1 MQKIKIGTHNGIF
14 HADDAFA
21 IAALRIIN
29 SLSEVEVVRTRDP
42 KVLEGCDLLVDVGG
56 VYAPFEGRFDHHQKP
71 ADPAD
76 PYPITPRE
84 NGVPYS
90 SFGLVWRHYGHDCT
104 GSMAVV
110 AEVDRQL
117 VQSVDAADCGFAL
130 QGKPVTT
137 DARSLSVSA
146 MVSLLNPTWEEGKDF
161 DGAFA
166 RAVDLAEM
174 VLRRAIAS
182 ARAKVD
188 AEKLVAAAAA
198 TPGPV
203 MILDRY
209 LPWASMEIA
218 EHKLFCVFPAAENG
232 TWMVQCVPDRP
243 GSFGKRKALPEA
255 WGGLRAAD
263 MAAMTGVEDSVFCHI
278 GLFVCG
284 AGSREGALDLARQ
297 ACEA

>member
-1 MQKIKIGTHNGIF
+1 MRKIKVGTHNGVL
-14 HADDAFA
+14 HADDVFA
-21 IAALRIIN
+21 VATLRVLN
-29 SLSEVEVVRTRDP
+29 NPSAVEVVRTRDP
-42 KVLEGCDLLVDVGG
+42 AVLATCDVLVDVGG
-56 VYAPFEGRFDHHQKP
+56 AYAPFEGKFDHHQRP

-76 PYPITPRE
+76 KYPIPPRE

-90 SFGLVWRHYGHDCT
+90 SFGLVWKHYGHDCC

-110 AEVDRQL
+110 HEVDRML

-130 QGKPVTT
+130 QGAPAT
-137 DARSLSVSA
+137 DARTLSVSA
-146 MVSLLNPTWEEGKDF
+146 VISLLNPTWEEGQDF
-161 DGAFA
+161 DEAFA

-182 ARAKVD
+182 AAAKIA
-188 AEKLVAAAAA
+188 AEKAVEAAAA
-198 TPGPV
+198 TPGPIMV
-203 MILDRY
+203 LDKY
-209 LPWASMEIA
+209 LPWAGMEISQD
-218 EHKLFCVFPAAENG
+218 KVFCVFPAAENG